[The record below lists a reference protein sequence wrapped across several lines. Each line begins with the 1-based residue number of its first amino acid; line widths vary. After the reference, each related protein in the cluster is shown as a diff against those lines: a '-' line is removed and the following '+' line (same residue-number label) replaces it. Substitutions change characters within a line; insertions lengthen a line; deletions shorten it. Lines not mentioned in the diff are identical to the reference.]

1 MYQSLHPS
9 VMTGKGQPFE
19 VQLRTRGMHEIAE
32 EGIAAHWHYKEGDAS
47 SDPDNEQVQWLR
59 QILEWQQDL
68 KDPRD
73 FVQLV
78 KVDLFP
84 EEVYTFTPQG
94 KVMSFPRGATPID
107 FAYAIHTEVGH
118 QCMGAKVNGKIVPL
132 KYVLQ
137 NGDMLEIL
145 TQPNRHPSRDWL
157 GLAQTSRARSKIRA
171 WLNAN
176 ERERSLALGKELTE
190 KEFRKYKMSIKKS
203 VEDGQIE
210 SALTR
215 LGLAS
220 LDDFYAAVGYGKV
233 TAHALLSGLV
243 PESEL
248 KVKPE
253 GVVSRAVRRALGR
266 RESGVKV
273 SGMDDMMISLARC
286 CNPVR
291 GEDIVG
297 YISRGKGVS
306 VHSVQCPNITQL
318 MYDSERRIDVEWSS
332 GKDDTSEFVV
342 KVLLDVEDQPGL
354 LAKIVSAVSDEKA
367 NIKNVEAKTFETSD
381 AQITMN
387 IVVSDRK
394 HMEKI
399 FQRMR
404 RLKGVRAVERALS

>member
-1 MYQSLHPS
+1 
-9 VMTGKGQPFE
+9 
-19 VQLRTRGMHEIAE
+19 
-32 EGIAAHWHYKEGDAS
+32 
-47 SDPDNEQVQWLR
+47 
-59 QILEWQQDL
+59 
-68 KDPRD
+68 
-73 FVQLV
+73 
-78 KVDLFP
+78 
-84 EEVYTFTPQG
+84 
-94 KVMSFPRGATPID
+94 
-107 FAYAIHTEVGH
+107 
-118 QCMGAKVNGKIVPL
+118 
-132 KYVLQ
+132 
-137 NGDMLEIL
+137 
-145 TQPNRHPSRDWL
+145 
-157 GLAQTSRARSKIRA
+157 
-171 WLNAN
+171 
-176 ERERSLALGKELTE
+176 
-190 KEFRKYKMSIKKS
+190 MSIKKS
-203 VEDGQIE
+203 VEDGRIE
-210 SALTR
+210 GALKKM
-215 LGLAS
+215 GLAD

-233 TAHALLSGLV
+233 TPHSLLSGLV

-273 SGMDDMMISLARC
+273 SGMDDMMITLARC

-332 GKDDTSEFVV
+332 GKDDTAEFVV

-367 NIKNVEAKTFETSD
+367 NIKNVEAKTFDTSD

-394 HMEKI
+394 HMERI